1 MRTFGKTENK
11 MKIYLVGGATRDKLM
26 GIKPKDLDYVMVL
39 DEDKVKGLKPE
50 AGFLIMKDWMER
62 EGFTI
67 WLETEAMYTIRAKF
81 PPHYTQKGDADFVLA
96 RKEVGYEEGTRRP
109 ILELG
114 SLEDDL
120 KRRDF
125 TVNAM
130 AEDEDGNIIDLFNGQ
145 KDLKNKVLKTPLDP
159 NITLLDDP
167 LRLLRAFR
175 FAITKEFS
183 LSTGLRYA
191 MENKKVLDKLQVVV
205 SAERIRE
212 EVLKMMKH
220 DTVKTLRMFANFEK
234 FSQIDLLEIIFDR
247 GLWLKPTF
255 KNS

>member
-1 MRTFGKTENK
+1 
-11 MKIYLVGGATRDKLM
+11 MKIFLVGGATRDKLM

-39 DEDKVKGLKPE
+39 DDIDISVEKGFRTMEAYMVK
-50 AGFLIMKDWMER
+50 

-67 WLETEAMYTIRAKF
+67 WLSTPEMYTIRAKF
-81 PPHYTQKGDADFVLA
+81 PAHYTQKGDADFVLA
-96 RKEVGYEEGTRRP
+96 RKEIGYEEGTRRP

-114 SLEDDL
+114 TLADDL
-120 KRRDF
+120 ARRDF

-145 KDLKNKVLKTPLDP
+145 EDLKNKVLRTPLDP
-159 NITLLDDP
+159 SITLLDDP

-183 LSTGLRYA
+183 FGALLRVA
-191 MENKKVLDKLQVVV
+191 MEDKKVLDKLQQVV

-212 EVLKMMKH
+212 EVLKMMKY

-234 FSQIDLLEIIFDR
+234 YSGINLLEIIFDR

-255 KNS
+255 EK